1 MIRKNQKSINAE
13 AIVKLFG
20 GKHQIVADYEKHL
33 RSIITVKAIEKWL
46 ERGAVS
52 AGNLLNL
59 KTIAEK
65 RGIEFRIEDF
75 IK

>member
-1 MIRKNQKSINAE
+1 MIRKNQKTIDSE

-20 GKHQIVADYEKHL
+20 GKHQIVADYEKIL
-33 RSIITVKAIEKWL
+33 RSIISVKAIEKWL
-46 ERGAVS
+46 ERKHVS
-52 AGNLLNL
+52 TSNLLNL

-65 RGIEFRIEDF
+65 RGIEFKIEEY